1 VTEVLDALAA
11 PRRRAILRLVWDAE
25 QSAGDIHR
33 ALGDVTF
40 GAVSQHLRVLQEAG
54 LVEQRRQGKHRYYTA
69 RKEELGSLREW
80 LEQMWSDALY
90 GLKWR
95 AELDDARRGPRPR
108 QRRRPIRCTV
118 RTERPKTR
126 RR

>member
-1 VTEVLDALAA
+1 MIEALAA

-25 QSAGDIHR
+25 QSAGDIHL

-54 LVEQRRQGKHRYYTA
+54 LVEQRRQGKKRYYSA
-69 RKEELGSLREW
+69 RKDELGSLRDW

-90 GLKWR
+90 ELKWR
-95 AELDDARRGPRPR
+95 AELDEARRGPRPR
-108 QRRRPIRCTV
+108 QRRRPIRCP
-118 RTERPKTR
+118 ERKRSPKPR
-126 RR
+126 RGR